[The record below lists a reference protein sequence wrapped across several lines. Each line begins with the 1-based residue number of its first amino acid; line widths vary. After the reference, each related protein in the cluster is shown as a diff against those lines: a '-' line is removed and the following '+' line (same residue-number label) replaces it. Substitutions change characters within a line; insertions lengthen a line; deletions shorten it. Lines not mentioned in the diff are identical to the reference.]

1 MQEIKSWKAERQR
14 RKRLRLVKAFQKAV
28 VKDLEHMMLDH
39 MKYIMDPMKVQM
51 KIEERENESKHS

>member
-14 RKRLRLVKAFQKAV
+14 RKKLRLTKAFQKAII
-28 VKDLEHMMLDH
+28 KDLEHMMLDH
-39 MKYIMDPMKVQM
+39 IKYIMNPMKVQP